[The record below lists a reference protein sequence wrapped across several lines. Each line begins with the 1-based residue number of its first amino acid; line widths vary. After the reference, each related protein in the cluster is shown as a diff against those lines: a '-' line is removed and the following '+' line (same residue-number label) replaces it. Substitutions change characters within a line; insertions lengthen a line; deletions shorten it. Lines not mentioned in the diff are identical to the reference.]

1 MTPAPQFPAGEYL
14 PEPNPSPERRTALIS
29 TIAELPVR
37 LRSILNSLE
46 PGQLDQK
53 YRDWTGRQIV
63 HHLVDSHANAYVRF
77 RLALTEDSPTI
88 KPYLEGRWATLPD
101 AESADVDVSVTM
113 LTAMHQR
120 WTILMHALTD
130 EQWRRAYVHPQYGR
144 SFPLNEALGLYA
156 HHGRHHA
163 AQLEWMATHRSL

>member
-1 MTPAPQFPAGEYL
+1 
-14 PEPNPSPERRTALIS
+14 
-29 TIAELPVR
+29 
-37 LRSILNSLE
+37 
-46 PGQLDQK
+46 
-53 YRDWTGRQIV
+53 
-63 HHLVDSHANAYVRF
+63 
-77 RLALTEDSPTI
+77 LALTEDSPTI

-144 SFPLNEALGLYA
+144 SFPLKETLGLYA

-163 AQLEWMATHRSL
+163 AQLEWMATHRSP

>member
-14 PEPNPSPERRTALIS
+14 PEPNPPLERRTALIS
-29 TIAELPVR
+29 EIAELPARV
-37 LRSILNSLE
+37 RSIVDSLK

-63 HHLVDSHANAYVRF
+63 HHLADSHANAYVRF
-77 RLALTEDSPTI
+77 RLTLTEDSPTI

-101 AESADVDVSVTM
+101 AESADVDISLMM
-113 LTAMHQR
+113 LTAMHRR

-130 EQWRRAYVHPQYGR
+130 DQWRRAYVHPQYGR
-144 SFPLNEALGLYA
+144 TFPLNEVLGLYA

-163 AQLEWMATHRSL
+163 AQLDWMATHRST

>member
-14 PEPNPSPERRTALIS
+14 PEPNPPPERRTALIS
-29 TIAELPVR
+29 EIAELPARV
-37 LRSILNSLE
+37 RSIVDSLK

-63 HHLVDSHANAYVRF
+63 HHLADSHANAYVRF
-77 RLALTEDSPTI
+77 RLTLTEDSPTI

-101 AESADVDVSVTM
+101 AESADVDISLMM
-113 LTAMHQR
+113 LTAMHRR

-130 EQWRRAYVHPQYGR
+130 DQWRRAYVHPQYGR
-144 SFPLNEALGLYA
+144 TFPLNEVLGLYA

-163 AQLEWMATHRSL
+163 AQLDWMATHRST

>member
-63 HHLVDSHANAYVRF
+63 HHLADSHANAYVRF

-144 SFPLNEALGLYA
+144 SFPLKETLGLYA

-163 AQLEWMATHRSL
+163 AQLEWMATHRSP